1 MLWRPACPCA
11 KSIANG
17 ERGLPWFAVR
27 LSGRMGTFGLA
38 HRPLPVLY
46 ACTRR
51 CLNPSLPARLVAR
64 RSPRSLLPF
73 LALQPP
79 PQRVAMQ
86 FTSESVEALVEHL
99 TKLPTIGRKTAQR
112 LANYVLKMP
121 AAEVE
126 AIAQA
131 FLNVKEQVQRCSQC
145 YVVADHD
152 PCPICRSEK
161 RDATTV
167 CVVEESSD
175 VLAVERTGDYRGR
188 YHVLGGV
195 ISPLDG
201 VGPDDLRIRELAQR
215 IDPAFS
221 ETSAGGSSGDRDAPG
236 GRDASANGAAQDV
249 AQDDPAAP
257 GADAEDE
264 EDNGKPLIREVI
276 LAVNP
281 NVEGD
286 TTAYYISQLL
296 QPFDVTV
303 TRIARGLPIGGDL
316 EYADEATL
324 SRALQGRGAV

>member
-1 MLWRPACPCA
+1 
-11 KSIANG
+11 
-17 ERGLPWFAVR
+17 
-27 LSGRMGTFGLA
+27 
-38 HRPLPVLY
+38 
-46 ACTRR
+46 
-51 CLNPSLPARLVAR
+51 
-64 RSPRSLLPF
+64 
-73 LALQPP
+73 
-79 PQRVAMQ
+79 MQ

-121 AAEVE
+121 DAEVE

-175 VLAVERTGDYRGR
+175 VLAIERTGDYRGR

-215 IDPAFS
+215 IDPAFAQ
-221 ETSAGGSSGDRDAPG
+221 TSAGGSAGGGNASG
-236 GRDASANGAAQDV
+236 GREASANGAAQD
-249 AQDDPAAP
+249 ADQGPGQEGAAAP
-257 GADAEDE
+257 ATDAEGE
-264 EDNGKPLIREVI
+264 EDKAKPLIREVI